1 MSFIKILSP
10 DSLYLA
16 QSWQTFSRPGTRAG
30 AGRPAQAQ
38 SGRRRG
44 QRIAVAEPR
53 GRPAQA
59 QNGPPR
65 APGPAPVTLEELPA
79 PSLPL
84 PPSPR
89 VPAVGPRGS
98 QRRLFISLGPHRPI
112 LGSACLA
119 SPPAAPPQPIWLG
132 PRGHRARSRRHRC
145 GLCGASGGRASSR
158 GGGSS

>member
-1 MSFIKILSP
+1 MSFIKIPSP

-38 SGRRRG
+38 SGPRRG
-44 QRIAVAEPR
+44 QRIAVAEPH

-59 QNGPPR
+59 QSGPSR
-65 APGPAPVTLEELPA
+65 APGRAPVTLEELPA
-79 PSLPL
+79 PFLPL
-84 PPSPR
+84 RR

-112 LGSACLA
+112 LGSACRA